1 MLEVTRIISAIE
13 PRHVET
19 LRSSVNRMKAMRQLT
34 ELSRGTRPRLRPFS
48 RKRRSMTLSFA
59 N

>member
-13 PRHVET
+13 PPHAAT
-19 LRSSVNRMKAMRQLT
+19 LKNSVNRMKAMRRLT

-48 RKRRSMTLSFA
+48 RKRRNMTLSFA